1 MCTNNKKDY
10 ELFALAITLVVLE
23 NLLITL
29 PAIIIGMIFKDLVI
43 FQKIITIGNI
53 VSVTLAYT
61 TFLIGLIFYIPKKIT
76 NDNAIIK
83 FCNFIVE
90 ILRGSTMNTAL
101 WSSTFWF
108 LSYYHLIP
116 NITDDVRLLTTIS
129 LIMTLPF
136 IISFY
141 ILFEFGDKIL
151 KKYEKDNNGNN

>member
-61 TFLIGLIFYIPKKIT
+61 TFLIG
-76 NDNAIIK
+76 
-83 FCNFIVE
+83 
-90 ILRGSTMNTAL
+90 
-101 WSSTFWF
+101 
-108 LSYYHLIP
+108 
-116 NITDDVRLLTTIS
+116 
-129 LIMTLPF
+129 
-136 IISFY
+136 
-141 ILFEFGDKIL
+141 
-151 KKYEKDNNGNN
+151 

>member
-1 MCTNNKKDY
+1 MYIEKDY
-10 ELFALAITLVVLE
+10 EPLTLAMKLVVLE
-23 NLLITL
+23 NFLITL
-29 PAIIIGMIFKDLVI
+29 PAIVLGMIFKDLVV
-43 FQKIITIGNI
+43 FQKIIIMGNVI
-53 VSVTLAYT
+53 SVALAYII
-61 TFLIGLIFYIPKKIT
+61 FLMGLIFYIPKKIT

-90 ILRGSTMNTAL
+90 ILWGSTMNTAL

>member
-61 TFLIGLIFYIPKKIT
+61 TFLIGLIT

-90 ILRGSTMNTAL
+90 ILWGSTMNTAL

>member
-1 MCTNNKKDY
+1 MNVY
-10 ELFALAITLVVLE
+10 VLKV
-23 NLLITL
+23 NLKE
-29 PAIIIGMIFKDLVI
+29 AEYG
-43 FQKIITIGNI
+43 G
-53 VSVTLAYT
+53 Y
-61 TFLIGLIFYIPKKIT
+61 
-76 NDNAIIK
+76 K
-83 FCNFIVE
+83 FIEPERTV
-90 ILRGSTMNTAL
+90 LDTAL